1 MELHLRHF
9 RQPKKENGLIL
20 LGEIG
25 DAGSKPEGGDWLVVE
40 ATFGERVYPYLVSV
54 DPKGNAELTYP
65 DEKAAAHEMLARFVY
80 PPKSGNYL
88 ELDAGL
94 NCVAVLAARKPLRPF
109 TQWKPSID
117 NKAWREA
124 NVTWAWAFDGVR
136 CDPLDKARSG
146 VVESSQRLTVFEEL
160 CLKLK
165 SKTDVAALRARA
177 FPVAPKR

>member
-9 RQPKKENGLIL
+9 RQSKTENKFDG

-65 DEKAAAHEMLARFVY
+65 DEKTAAHEMLDRFVY

-88 ELDAGL
+88 ELDTGL
-94 NCVAVLAARKPLRPF
+94 NGVAVLAARKPLPPF
-109 TQWKPSID
+109 AQWKPNID
-117 NKAWREA
+117 KKAWREA
-124 NVTWAWAFDGVR
+124 NVTSAWAFDGVR
-136 CDPLDKARSG
+136 CDPFDKARSG
-146 VVESSQRLTVFEEL
+146 VVESSQRLPVFEEL

-165 SKTDVAALRARA
+165 SQTGVAALRARA